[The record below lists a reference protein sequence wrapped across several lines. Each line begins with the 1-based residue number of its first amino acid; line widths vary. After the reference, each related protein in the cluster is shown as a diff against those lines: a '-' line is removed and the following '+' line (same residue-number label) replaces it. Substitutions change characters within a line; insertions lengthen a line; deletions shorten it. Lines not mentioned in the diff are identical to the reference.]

1 MSGGCIA
8 KQIRRLCF
16 CPLPRLQG
24 SANKGWFVTERD
36 EQWHRIEQLCQA
48 ALDRPL
54 DQRAAFLATACGD
67 DVVLRNEVDA
77 LLSQEPALSGF
88 LMGSLAAVST
98 TAVQIEVQSL
108 TGRRVLGSTWGLCS
122 AVGAWETST
131 KPTIPLLGRDVAIKV
146 LRSEI
151 ASDPDRIAT
160 RCGGHITAPAQMPA
174 PATSALR
181 GDK

>member
-1 MSGGCIA
+1 M
-8 KQIRRLCF
+8 
-16 CPLPRLQG
+16 
-24 SANKGWFVTERD
+24 TERD

-151 ASDPDRIAT
+151 IRSRTVSRRVAA
-160 RCGGHITAPAQMPA
+160 
-174 PATSALR
+174 ATSRLQPRCRPRPRLRCEATSEPAL
-181 GDK
+181 K